1 MSKHIMKV
9 PDVGEGVVEIEIVE
23 WMVEPGDAIDED
35 QHIVDV
41 MTDKATVEI
50 TSPVPGK
57 VLSTSGIPGDMLAVG
72 ADMIVFEIAGE
83 SSDVDSSDKDI
94 AIATSEAPPAKTTA
108 VNDAGPVAE
117 EVSENTVENTT
128 EDDSES
134 IVAEKVSI
142 DAIPESV
149 PVHKTPAGISAPEAN
164 AGHETLASP
173 AVRRRAREA
182 NINLLL
188 VSGTGRGN
196 RITHDDLNR
205 YIESGQEA
213 SGSHAIQKRT
223 GTTEIKVI
231 GLRRVIA
238 EKMATSKQHIPHFS
252 YVEEVD
258 VTELESLRQHLNA
271 NRSDDQPKLTYLPFI
286 MQAMSRLMVD
296 HPECNAH
303 FDDEAGIVTEFAPVH
318 IGIATQTS
326 KGLMVP
332 VVQHAESQDIWQLA
346 NQVTLVSEGAK
357 NNTIGMDL
365 LSGST
370 ITITSL
376 GALGG
381 IVSTPVI
388 NYPEVAIIGV
398 NKSIERPVIH
408 NGQVTSRLMMN
419 LSSSFDHRVV
429 DGYNGALFIQALKT
443 MLEHPAT
450 LFM

>member
-1 MSKHIMKV
+1 MGKHIMKV

-23 WMVEPGDAIDED
+23 WLVEPGDTINED

-57 VLSTSGIPGDMLAVG
+57 VLSTSGAPGDMLAVG
-72 ADMIVFEIAGE
+72 ADMIVFEIAG
-83 SSDVDSSDKDI
+83 DSPDLDSADTEI
-94 AIATSEAPPAKTTA
+94 PVGTSESPAAKATA
-108 VNDAGPVAE
+108 VNDAGPVA
-117 EVSENTVENTT
+117 VSATT
-128 EDDSES
+128 PADESEDVVADKDSSDTISES
-134 IVAEKVSI
+134 IPVKKEPAAISSAEVTA
-142 DAIPESV
+142 D
-149 PVHKTPAGISAPEAN
+149 
-164 AGHETLASP
+164 HETLASP

-182 NINLLL
+182 NINLSL

-196 RITHDDLNR
+196 RITHDDINR
-205 YIESGQEA
+205 YIESGQVA
-213 SGSHAIQKRT
+213 SGSQAIKKRT

-252 YVEEVD
+252 YVEELD
-258 VTELESLRQHLNA
+258 VTEMESLRQHLNA
-271 NRSDDQPKLTYLPFI
+271 NRNDDQPKLTYLPFI
-286 MQAMSRLMVD
+286 MQAISRLMVD

-303 FDDEAGIVTEFAPVH
+303 FDDEAGIVTRFSPVH

-332 VVQHAESQDIWQLA
+332 VVKHAESQDIWQLA

-357 NNTIGMDL
+357 NNTIAMEL

-376 GALGG
+376 GPLGG

-398 NKSIERPVIH
+398 NKSIERPVIR

-450 LFM
+450 IFM